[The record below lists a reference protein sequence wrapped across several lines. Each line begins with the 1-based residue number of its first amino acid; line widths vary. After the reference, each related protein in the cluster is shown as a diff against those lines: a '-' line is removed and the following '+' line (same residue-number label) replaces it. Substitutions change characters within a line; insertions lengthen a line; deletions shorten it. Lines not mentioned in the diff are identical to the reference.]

1 VHLGWARGFIFSLA
15 WISWV
20 PRGGR
25 QIRYKGG
32 PEKTLDSDEG

>member
-1 VHLGWARGFIFSLA
+1 LA